1 MPIGGAASQDRPPS
15 VMTRLT
21 QEVSMGTVARIT
33 QISARS
39 EQGFDDAVRVGID
52 RANSTLRNV
61 TGAWVKD
68 QKVEVTNGQITAFQV
83 ILEITFILD

>member
-1 MPIGGAASQDRPPS
+1 
-15 VMTRLT
+15 
-21 QEVSMGTVARIT
+21 MGTVARIT

-61 TGAWVKD
+61 TGAWIKE

>member
-1 MPIGGAASQDRPPS
+1 MPIGGAASRDRPPS

-61 TGAWVKD
+61 TGAWIKD

>member
-1 MPIGGAASQDRPPS
+1 
-15 VMTRLT
+15 
-21 QEVSMGTVARIT
+21 MGSVARIT

-39 EQGFDDAVRVGID
+39 EQGFDDAVRVGIE
-52 RANSTLRNV
+52 RANATLRNV

-68 QKVEVTNGQITAFQV
+68 QKVEVENGQVTAFQV

>member
-1 MPIGGAASQDRPPS
+1 MPIGAAAPRDRPPS
-15 VMTRLT
+15 VVIRLT

-61 TGAWVKD
+61 TGAWIKD

>member
-1 MPIGGAASQDRPPS
+1 
-15 VMTRLT
+15 MTRLL
-21 QEVSMGTVARIT
+21 QEVSMSSVARIT

-68 QKVEVTNGQITAFQV
+68 QKIEVTNGQITAFQV

>member
-1 MPIGGAASQDRPPS
+1 
-15 VMTRLT
+15 
-21 QEVSMGTVARIT
+21 MGTVARIT

-61 TGAWVKD
+61 TGAWIKD

>member
-1 MPIGGAASQDRPPS
+1 MPIGGAARDRPPS

>member
-1 MPIGGAASQDRPPS
+1 M
-15 VMTRLT
+15 
-21 QEVSMGTVARIT
+21 ARIT

-61 TGAWVKD
+61 TGAWIKD